1 MAKISPSVLSANLA
15 KLADECTSIELD
27 GADMIHLDVMDG
39 SFVPN
44 ITFGAPVIKW
54 ARYAAKIPFDVHL
67 MIDEP
72 IRYIEDFASAGA
84 DIITVHLEA
93 CKDIE
98 ATIDKIHE
106 CGKKAGVSV
115 KPCTPVDRLYPLLD
129 KMDMALV
136 MTVEPGFGGQGFMKE
151 TLPKIKALKNEIVRR
166 ELKIPIEVDG
176 GIKVDNI
183 GEVAEFGAD
192 IFVAGSS
199 VFGQPNRAKAMSDL
213 RMAIIKRNDKKTKKK
228 KQSK

>member
-1 MAKISPSVLSANLA
+1 MIKISPSVLSANLA

-72 IRYIEDFASAGA
+72 IRYIEDFANAGA

-93 CKDIE
+93 CKDVE

-106 CGKKAGVSV
+106 FGKKAGVSV
-115 KPCTPVDRLYPLLD
+115 KPSTPVDRLYPLLD

-136 MTVEPGFGGQGFMKE
+136 MTVEPGFGGQGFIKE
-151 TLPKIKALKNEIVRR
+151 TLPKVKALKNEIVRR
-166 ELKIPIEVDG
+166 GLKIPIEVDG
-176 GIKVDNI
+176 GIKADNI
-183 GEVAEFGAD
+183 AEVANFGAD

-213 RMAIIKRNDKKTKKK
+213 RMAVIKSNTKNAKKK
-228 KQSK
+228 K

>member
-1 MAKISPSVLSANLA
+1 MIKISPSVLSANLA
-15 KLADECTSIELD
+15 NLAKECASIESD
-27 GADMIHLDVMDG
+27 GADLIHLDVMDG
-39 SFVPN
+39 NFVPN

-72 IRYIEDFASAGA
+72 IRYIEDFANAGA
-84 DIITVHLEA
+84 DIITVHIEA
-93 CKDIE
+93 CRDIE

-129 KMDMALV
+129 KIDMALV
-136 MTVEPGFGGQGFMKE
+136 MTVEPGFGGQGLIVE
-151 TLPKIKALKNEIVRR
+151 TLPKVKALKNEIERR
-166 ELKIPIEVDG
+166 GLKIPIEVDG
-176 GIKVDNI
+176 GIKADNI
-183 GEVAEFGAD
+183 AKVAEYGAE

-199 VFGQPNRAKAMSDL
+199 VFGEQNRAKAMSKL
-213 RMAIIKRNDKKTKKK
+213 RMAIINSRKAKK
-228 KQSK
+228 SIR